1 MRRIIILSILS
12 ACLALRGIANVAA
25 PGFWDAGLGSTLTPL
40 FSSESAAIADIQM
53 RRELVR
59 IDLYRNFAVV
69 KGTYWF
75 YNHGRSNHS
84 IHAGYPVNG
93 SIRSDPK
100 EFVRFT
106 DLHHLKV
113 SVDGAPVPSYRLDRH
128 PDTALLSRTI
138 DGQAGVEQAGNWYVW
153 TMDFPAGRE
162 VKVEVWF
169 IVHTPASMTEGY
181 GRREANAFTY
191 VLQTG
196 SAWKDSILNGKVLV
210 TLRDGLR
217 TDDIRG
223 IYPLQSCRHDGAQL
237 LYAFTGLRPAAKD
250 DLIIWYDGEN
260 VAPGPLNADS
270 LYRVAEAADTA
281 ILARSGLPVLD
292 KKDFSTPTP
301 EFVWV
306 LLGALVL
313 GIVVLGGL
321 GYLIYRLVKWLI
333 RR

>member
-1 MRRIIILSILS
+1 MKRVLLLLGIGQ
-12 ACLALRGIANVAA
+12 CLALSGYANVAA
-25 PGFWDAGLGSTLTPL
+25 PGFWGAGLGTTLTPL
-40 FSSESAAIADIQM
+40 FASEAADIADIQM

-75 YNHGRSNHS
+75 YNHGRSTHS

-93 SIRSDPK
+93 SLRADPK
-100 EFVRFT
+100 EFVRFK
-106 DLHHLKV
+106 DLYHLKV
-113 SVDGAPVPSYRLDRH
+113 SVDGAQVPSHRLDRH
-128 PDTALLSRTI
+128 PDTALLSRSI
-138 DGQAGVEQAGNWYVW
+138 DGQAGVAEAENWYVW

-196 SAWKDSILNGKVLV
+196 SAWKDSILNGNVLV

-217 TDDIRG
+217 ADDIRG
-223 IYPLQSCRHDGAQL
+223 IYPLQSCRQDGAQL
-237 LYAFTGLRPAAKD
+237 LYAFTGLRPVAKD
-250 DLIIWYDGEN
+250 DLIIWYDGE
-260 VAPGPLNADS
+260 AAEPGPLNVDS

-281 ILARSGLPVLD
+281 ILARSGLTVLD

-306 LLGALVL
+306 LLGAVAL
-313 GIVVLGGL
+313 GIAVLGGL
-321 GYLIYRLVKWLI
+321 GYLLYLLVKRLM
-333 RR
+333 RG